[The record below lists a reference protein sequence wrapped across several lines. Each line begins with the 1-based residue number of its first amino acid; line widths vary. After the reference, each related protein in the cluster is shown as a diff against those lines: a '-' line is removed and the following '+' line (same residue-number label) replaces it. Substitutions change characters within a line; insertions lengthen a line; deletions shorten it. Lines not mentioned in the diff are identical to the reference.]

1 MSEMTLFNRNF
12 LRDFFE
18 DSHGPGF
25 FVRPLHGDALKPDF
39 KVDIKE
45 LKDAYQIQ
53 AELPGVKKEDIHVTV
68 DSGILTISAEMK
80 QHDSEEKEGQIIRSE
95 RYYGSVSRSLQLPQ
109 EIDSERTE
117 AKYENGILNLHLGK
131 LTSTK
136 SNRIPIK

>member
-1 MSEMTLFNRNF
+1 M
-12 LRDFFE
+12 
-18 DSHGPGF
+18 
-25 FVRPLHGDALKPDF
+25 RPLHGDALKLDF
-39 KVDIKE
+39 NVDIKE

-68 DSGILTISAEMK
+68 DSGILTIAAEMK
-80 QHDSEEKEGQIIRSE
+80 QHDSQEKEGQIIRSE

-117 AKYENGILNLHLGK
+117 AKYENGILSLHLGK

-136 SNRIPIK
+136 SSRIPIK